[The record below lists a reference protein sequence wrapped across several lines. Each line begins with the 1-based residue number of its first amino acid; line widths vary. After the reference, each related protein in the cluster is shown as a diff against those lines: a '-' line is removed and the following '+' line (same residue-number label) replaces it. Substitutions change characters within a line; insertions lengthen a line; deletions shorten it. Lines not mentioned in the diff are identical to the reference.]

1 MGAVFDAWR
10 EHLDG
15 KRHKGLLKHS
25 TLLSYH
31 AILKKYLRPAFGA
44 IRSDRLTSQVVIS
57 WESRLAETLAPK
69 TLNNVVT
76 TMRGLL
82 SWARE
87 QQFLAHDPMATIKPA
102 RVPKEEQPCLQ
113 PDELNNL
120 LDAAATLPTRDQ
132 AIVYLAAYS
141 GLRRGELFG
150 LQWGDLDESKH
161 QIPRPAVVVSRGDRG
176 TENRQLTTGDGSPG
190 PHRGAIGGLSRAG
203 PPDRWG
209 CVYVPQ

>member
-1 MGAVFDAWR
+1 MRAPTADTGGHHGGRVRCVAGAPR
-10 EHLDG
+10 R

-25 TLLSYH
+25 TLLSYRG
-31 AILKKYLRPAFGA
+31 ILEKYLRPAFGA

-102 RVPKEEQPCLQ
+102 RVPRDEQPCLQ
-113 PDELNNL
+113 PSELNNL
-120 LDAAATLPTRDQ
+120 LDTAATLPTRDQ

-150 LQWGDLDESKH
+150 YS
-161 QIPRPAVVVSRGDRG
+161 
-176 TENRQLTTGDGSPG
+176 
-190 PHRGAIGGLSRAG
+190 GGIWTRANIRSTSG
-203 PPDRWG
+203 GRCFEG
-209 CVYVPQ
+209 